1 MIYDIVGPLLVLAA
15 WAVAWNEHTKRVLTA
30 HLAAGELASYK
41 KVGSWYEARVVE
53 LEAENR
59 NLAEQ
64 IVNSMG
70 HPAVAMPPWPND
82 AGAEYA
88 YDSTGLVRETLDPRD
103 DG

>member
-1 MIYDIVGPLLVLAA
+1 VIFDIVGPLLILIG
-15 WAVAWNEHTKRVLTA
+15 WSVAWNERTKRVYSARQAATELT
-30 HLAAGELASYK
+30 SYK
-41 KVGSWYEARVVE
+41 KVGSWYEDRVVE

-64 IVNSMG
+64 IVASMG
-70 HPAVAMPPWPND
+70 HPAVAMPPWPTEPSN
-82 AGAEYA
+82 EYA